1 MHLEVFFYPQQRETL
16 CSTPGTVLVSSYWTF
31 WYSVCDVGSVWAANL
46 PCNITCEQPCCLTMS
61 HVSVDVACTDNRSP
75 GVAMAPGDAT
85 PGDAIAR
92 PATAEQ
98 YSGCTQF
105 TGPEDFMW
113 YMHASTTCK
122 MNMRIMGEDTKF

>member
-85 PGDAIAR
+85 LN
-92 PATAEQ
+92 
-98 YSGCTQF
+98 
-105 TGPEDFMW
+105 W
-113 YMHASTTCK
+113 
-122 MNMRIMGEDTKF
+122 